1 MPNERSV
8 SAVAAVGGASE
19 NPAEPKAEPFTPPS
33 HAPPVRRASPI
44 PNPQMRLDPALGLV
58 VIEFR
63 DTSGAVTTSIPS
75 QRQLSAYR
83 MWEQNRPLPVGP
95 HQLPQLEVHRPAA
108 SPTTAKR

>member
-19 NPAEPKAEPFTPPS
+19 NPAEPNEEPFTPPS
-33 HAPPVRRASPI
+33 PAPPVRPASPI
-44 PNPQMRLDPALGLV
+44 PNPQVRLDPALGLV

-63 DTSGAVTTSIPS
+63 DTSGAVTISIPS
-75 QRQLSAYR
+75 PHQLSAYR

-95 HQLPQLEVHRPAA
+95 HQVLQLGVHKPAA
-108 SPTTAKR
+108 

>member
-75 QRQLSAYR
+75 QRQLRLSDVGTESPASGRSAS
-83 MWEQNRPLPVGP
+83 
-95 HQLPQLEVHRPAA
+95 AA
-108 SPTTAKR
+108 AT